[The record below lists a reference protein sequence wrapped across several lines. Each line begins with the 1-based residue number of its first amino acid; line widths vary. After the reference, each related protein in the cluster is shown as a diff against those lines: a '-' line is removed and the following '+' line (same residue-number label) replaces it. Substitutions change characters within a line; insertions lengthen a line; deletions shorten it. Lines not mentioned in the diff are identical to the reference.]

1 MHNGQFIGFS
11 FRFMIQ
17 RINSSVDRF
26 LSFFSSSFLIRFPHI
41 FFCHGVN
48 YSQLSERVKPKSTS
62 YGNSQILPKDYL
74 EQSQVEIVLREMTE
88 KLSKRLRSHEKLT
101 GLVHISIRY
110 FKYETTKGFQDNARL
125 RQPIEQ
131 KN

>member
-1 MHNGQFIGFS
+1 M
-11 FRFMIQ
+11 
-17 RINSSVDRF
+17 
-26 LSFFSSSFLIRFPHI
+26 
-41 FFCHGVN
+41 N